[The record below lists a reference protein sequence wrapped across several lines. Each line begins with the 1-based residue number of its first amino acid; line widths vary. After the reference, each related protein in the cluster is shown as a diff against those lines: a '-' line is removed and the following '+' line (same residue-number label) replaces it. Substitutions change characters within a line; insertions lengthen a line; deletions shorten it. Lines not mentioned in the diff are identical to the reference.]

1 MPTYKIAIVG
11 AGPAGYFTAQALQ
24 KAQTEELVFA
34 IDMIERLPTPWGLV
48 RSGVAPDHPKIKT
61 VSKVFEKIAKEPNF
75 RLFANVELGKDISLK
90 DLRDQ
95 YDAVVLA
102 TGASRGRK
110 LGIPGEDLTNS
121 LSAADF
127 VPWYNSHPDYVNTEV
142 DLSSDTAVVI
152 GAGNVAMDVARILA
166 IDPTELDPTDVA
178 DHALVKLKQSNIRT
192 VIICGRRGP
201 EHAAFTAPEL
211 RDLPKLENTDV
222 YIDSKQI
229 QDAESRIAAL
239 SEIEK
244 DLKNNLEAMRL
255 IADHSKK
262 GVERKLE
269 IKFLAA
275 PIEFKGNNK
284 IEEVVFAQNKVEKLI
299 QKSEDQCDL
308 VSLLFKSTLKFD
320 QGKIEKIIRKSIS
333 DIGVEQTWVEV
344 ISPLLILVGDEWV
357 RTGTGIEIEH
367 FLSEVLRKILSE
379 NLGTISRPKNSRPV
393 LLACVENEMH
403 SLALLVL
410 AAVLAEARIECIFLG
425 ARTPQSALNQVI
437 IKSAPPAIFL
447 WAQLSENADHKY
459 VKSMPSIRP
468 APRVLLGG
476 PGWKTSK
483 VAASNKLVM
492 TEGLRDAREQ
502 IIEALA
508 V

>member
-11 AGPAGYFTAQALQ
+11 AGPAGYFTAQAFQ
-24 KAQTEELVFA
+24 KAQTEELAFS

-110 LGIPGEDLTNS
+110 LGIPGEDLANS

-127 VPWYNSHPDYVNTEV
+127 VPWYNAHPDFVSVEV

-178 DHALVKLKQSNIRT
+178 EHALVKLKQSNIRT

-229 QDAESRIAAL
+229 EEAIKHIEEMDDV
-239 SEIEK
+239 EK
-244 DLKNNLEAMRL
+244 DLRNNIEAMKA
-255 IADHSKK
+255 ISEHEKK
-262 GVERKLE
+262 GVTRKLE
-269 IKFLAA
+269 IKFLST
-275 PIEFKGNNK
+275 PIEIKGNGK
-284 IEEVVFAQNKVEKLI
+284 VEEIVFQRNKVESGKVIATNETFSIKTGIVLTAI
-299 QKSEDQCDL
+299 GYDSVEYSGVSIKDGRITNIAGHVEHNVYAVGWAKRGPTGVIGSNKSDSTDVVDL
-308 VSLLFKSTLKFD
+308 VIENLKEPKASEGITALLKSGHEVID
-320 QGKIEKIIRKSIS
+320 QTAWEKINASEIIS
-333 DIGVEQTWVEV
+333 GEIAGKPRIKM
-344 ISPLLILVGDEWV
+344 ISLKNM
-357 RTGTGIEIEH
+357 
-367 FLSEVLRKILSE
+367 LRE
-379 NLGTISRPKNSRPV
+379 GNS
-393 LLACVENEMH
+393 
-403 SLALLVL
+403 
-410 AAVLAEARIECIFLG
+410 
-425 ARTPQSALNQVI
+425 
-437 IKSAPPAIFL
+437 
-447 WAQLSENADHKY
+447 
-459 VKSMPSIRP
+459 
-468 APRVLLGG
+468 
-476 PGWKTSK
+476 
-483 VAASNKLVM
+483 
-492 TEGLRDAREQ
+492 
-502 IIEALA
+502 
-508 V
+508 

>member
-1 MPTYKIAIVG
+1 VNYKVAIIG
-11 AGPAGYFTAQALQ
+11 AGPAGYFTAQAFQ
-24 KAQTEELVFA
+24 KAQTEELSFS

-102 TGASRGRK
+102 TGASKGRK

-127 VPWYNSHPDYVNTEV
+127 VPWYNAHPDYVNTEV
-142 DLSSDTAVVI
+142 DLSCDTAVII

-166 IDPTELDPTDVA
+166 IDPTELDPTDIA
-178 DHALVKLKQSNIRT
+178 DHALVKLKKSNIRT

-239 SEIEK
+239 SEVEK
-244 DLKNNLEAMRL
+244 DLRNNLEAMRL

-262 GVERKLE
+262 GVPRKLE

-275 PIEFKGNNK
+275 PIGFKGNNK
-284 IEEVVFAQNKVEKLI
+284 IEEIIFVRNKVEN
-299 QKSEDQCDL
+299 
-308 VSLLFKSTLKFD
+308 
-320 QGKIEKIIRKSIS
+320 GKVQTRGENISIKC
-333 DIGVEQTWVEV
+333 G
-344 ISPLLILVGDEWV
+344 
-357 RTGTGIEIEH
+357 
-367 FLSEVLRKILSE
+367 
-379 NLGTISRPKNSRPV
+379 
-393 LLACVENEMH
+393 
-403 SLALLVL
+403 
-410 AAVLAEARIECIFLG
+410 
-425 ARTPQSALNQVI
+425 
-437 IKSAPPAIFL
+437 
-447 WAQLSENADHKY
+447 
-459 VKSMPSIRP
+459 
-468 APRVLLGG
+468 
-476 PGWKTSK
+476 
-483 VAASNKLVM
+483 
-492 TEGLRDAREQ
+492 
-502 IIEALA
+502 
-508 V
+508 